1 MADIATSTR
10 YVPTGIRKIYWCPTI
25 ASQASPTRTE
35 LTTNG
40 TNLTPQIAE
49 MSGFT
54 VSSDTVNVPDL
65 ANRFVGKLPGAINAD
80 DSSIRFYA
88 SQNSVDVRAILPR
101 DTAGFVVC
109 LWEGDVATQ
118 KCDVFPVKVAST
130 SMQTA
135 IDEAASIEVQFT
147 VTGVPSLN
155 CTIPA

>member
-10 YVPTGIRKIYWCPTI
+10 YVPTGIRKIYYCPAI
-25 ASQASPTRTE
+25 ANTSSPTRTE

-54 VSSDTVNVPDL
+54 VSSDTVDVPDL
-65 ANRFVGKLPGAINAD
+65 ANRFVGKLPGAITAE

-88 SQNSVDVRAILPR
+88 SQNSVDVRSVLPR
-101 DTAGFVVC
+101 DTAGFIVC

-118 KCDVFPVKVAST
+118 KCDIFPVKVAAT

-135 IDEAASIEVQFT
+135 IDEAASIEVSFT
-147 VTGVPSLN
+147 VTSTPIVN
-155 CTIPA
+155 VTIPA